1 MWKLNNILLNKQWV
15 KEEIKREILKSLK
28 TNENENTTYQ
38 NKVSLSG
45 KFIGINA
52 CINKKE
58 DLQKKINFILQRT
71 RKKEQTKP
79 KISRRKEITKN
90 RDK

>member
-71 RKKEQTKP
+71 R
-79 KISRRKEITKN
+79 RC
-90 RDK
+90 D